1 MSRLS
6 KRSPAKRRPFFKQL
20 APLIKVNGA
29 VVDALNFRS
38 LDVMQACFGNGI
50 VGFNHADLAALTTPR
65 PKGCPCNTVD
75 RRAEFFFASHR
86 VLMGTIQRATVFL
99 SESLQHVRQS
109 FV

>member
-38 LDVMQACFGNGI
+38 LDVMQVCFGNGI
-50 VGFNHADLAALTTPR
+50 VGFNHADLATLTTPR
-65 PKGCPCNTVD
+65 PKGCPRNTVD
-75 RRAEFFFASHR
+75 RRTEFFFASHR
-86 VLMGTIQRATVFL
+86 VFVRPIRRVPVLL
-99 SESLQHVRQS
+99 S
-109 FV
+109 